1 MNDDLIKREDAI
13 KAVRSTVAQYVPFL
27 NGINMTLPLECET
40 ALRSVPSA
48 DRPQGEWITDDDGD
62 KKCSN
67 CGEYAPLSKERVMLI
82 DSVDLIRKL
91 PMMIQGNKTFAKFSE
106 GGDYHI
112 GEVDSWCLNY
122 KEIVEGI
129 ESYCEY
135 KRTNQYKLG
144 APVNGSFALNSY
156 DYDEPQTE
164 RSSE

>member
-1 MNDDLIKREDAI
+1 
-13 KAVRSTVAQYVPFL
+13 
-27 NGINMTLPLECET
+27 
-40 ALRSVPSA
+40 
-48 DRPQGEWITDDDGD
+48 
-62 KKCSN
+62 
-67 CGEYAPLSKERVMLI
+67 MLI

-164 RSSE
+164 EPPMDEYYKDHDEFYEPQERSSE

>member
-1 MNDDLIKREDAI
+1 
-13 KAVRSTVAQYVPFL
+13 
-27 NGINMTLPLECET
+27 
-40 ALRSVPSA
+40 
-48 DRPQGEWITDDDGD
+48 
-62 KKCSN
+62 
-67 CGEYAPLSKERVMLI
+67 MLI

-156 DYDEPQTE
+156 DYDEPQTDLRVE
-164 RSSE
+164 VMWQMTWDEYDKDDVKPVE

>member
-1 MNDDLIKREDAI
+1 
-13 KAVRSTVAQYVPFL
+13 
-27 NGINMTLPLECET
+27 
-40 ALRSVPSA
+40 
-48 DRPQGEWITDDDGD
+48 
-62 KKCSN
+62 
-67 CGEYAPLSKERVMLI
+67 MLI

-164 RSSE
+164 IKVEPTWVGVTYGKFVDKTQTERSSE

>member
-1 MNDDLIKREDAI
+1 
-13 KAVRSTVAQYVPFL
+13 
-27 NGINMTLPLECET
+27 
-40 ALRSVPSA
+40 
-48 DRPQGEWITDDDGD
+48 
-62 KKCSN
+62 
-67 CGEYAPLSKERVMLI
+67 MLI
-82 DSVDLIRKL
+82 DSADLIRKL

-144 APVNGSFALNSY
+144 APVNGSFALDSY
-156 DYDEPQTE
+156 DYDEPQTDYDKGLQQFADILFDKEKCEQFLEDCKAMGIEPQTE
-164 RSSE
+164 RSEE

>member
-1 MNDDLIKREDAI
+1 
-13 KAVRSTVAQYVPFL
+13 
-27 NGINMTLPLECET
+27 
-40 ALRSVPSA
+40 
-48 DRPQGEWITDDDGD
+48 
-62 KKCSN
+62 
-67 CGEYAPLSKERVMLI
+67 MLI
-82 DSVDLIRKL
+82 DSADLIRKL

-112 GEVDSWCLNY
+112 GEVDSWCLKY

-144 APVNGSFALNSY
+144 APVNGSFALDSY

-164 RSSE
+164 RSE

>member
-1 MNDDLIKREDAI
+1 
-13 KAVRSTVAQYVPFL
+13 
-27 NGINMTLPLECET
+27 
-40 ALRSVPSA
+40 
-48 DRPQGEWITDDDGD
+48 
-62 KKCSN
+62 
-67 CGEYAPLSKERVMLI
+67 MLI
-82 DSVDLIRKL
+82 DSADLIRKL

-156 DYDEPQTE
+156 YYDEPQTE
-164 RSSE
+164 REGEG

>member
-1 MNDDLIKREDAI
+1 M
-13 KAVRSTVAQYVPFL
+13 Q
-27 NGINMTLPLECET
+27 
-40 ALRSVPSA
+40 
-48 DRPQGEWITDDDGD
+48 
-62 KKCSN
+62 
-67 CGEYAPLSKERVMLI
+67 I
-82 DSVDLIRKL
+82 DSADLIRKL

-156 DYDEPQTE
+156 DYDEPQTVQKLAE
-164 RSSE
+164 FQKMCSIKADPDRMNTECMWK

>member
-1 MNDDLIKREDAI
+1 
-13 KAVRSTVAQYVPFL
+13 
-27 NGINMTLPLECET
+27 
-40 ALRSVPSA
+40 
-48 DRPQGEWITDDDGD
+48 
-62 KKCSN
+62 
-67 CGEYAPLSKERVMLI
+67 MLI

-106 GGDYHI
+106 GGNYHI

-156 DYDEPQTE
+156 DYDEPQTNKE
-164 RSSE
+164 IVLDPSFAELSDEQFVAAMKLIEPQTDCPWK

>member
-1 MNDDLIKREDAI
+1 
-13 KAVRSTVAQYVPFL
+13 
-27 NGINMTLPLECET
+27 MT
-40 ALRSVPSA
+40 
-48 DRPQGEWITDDDGD
+48 
-62 KKCSN
+62 
-67 CGEYAPLSKERVMLI
+67 I
-82 DSVDLIRKL
+82 DSADLIRKL

-156 DYDEPQTE
+156 DYDEPQTDYTPDCPFCTRYGTE
-164 RSSE
+164 DCLGSDCSHYKTYKDEPLSGLEEVKDEQTDCQWK

>member
-1 MNDDLIKREDAI
+1 
-13 KAVRSTVAQYVPFL
+13 
-27 NGINMTLPLECET
+27 
-40 ALRSVPSA
+40 
-48 DRPQGEWITDDDGD
+48 
-62 KKCSN
+62 
-67 CGEYAPLSKERVMLI
+67 MLI

-156 DYDEPQTE
+156 DYDEPQTGLRVE
-164 RSSE
+164 VMWQMTWDEYDKDDVKPVE